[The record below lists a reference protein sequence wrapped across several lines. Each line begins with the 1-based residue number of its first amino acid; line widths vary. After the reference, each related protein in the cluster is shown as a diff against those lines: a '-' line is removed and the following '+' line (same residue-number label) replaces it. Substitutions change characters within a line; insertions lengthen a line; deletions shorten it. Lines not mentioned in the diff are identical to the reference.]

1 MFDMMNMMGKVKEM
15 QEKIKAA
22 QESLSE
28 IVVEGESGAG
38 IVKAKVNGKKELI
51 SVDIDSALLKEEDK
65 EMVQDLIV
73 AATNKA
79 LSEADLQSKEKLK
92 ESTEGMMPNIPGFD
106 LGKMFNA

>member
-15 QEKIKAA
+15 QEKMKEA
-22 QESLSE
+22 QESLAE
-28 IVVEGESGAG
+28 IIVEGESGAG
-38 IVKAKVNGKKELI
+38 MVKAKVNGKKELI
-51 SVDIDSALLKEEDK
+51 SIDIDSALLKEEDK

-79 LSEADLQSKEKLK
+79 LTEADIQSKEKLK

-106 LGKMFNA
+106 MGKMFNA